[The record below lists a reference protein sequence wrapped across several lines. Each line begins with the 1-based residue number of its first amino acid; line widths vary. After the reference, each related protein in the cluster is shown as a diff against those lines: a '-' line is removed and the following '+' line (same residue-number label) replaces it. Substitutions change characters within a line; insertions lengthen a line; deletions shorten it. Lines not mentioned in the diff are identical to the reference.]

1 VIILLPVILTLLVL
15 GVLRGGTN
23 VVLLLPMLLFLA
35 AGVVVVTIA
44 ERDMRGRRDRS
55 VPVLPTSHLSRKM
68 RSALRPQRPGRPSGK
83 AASLSARGPGR
94 RPGPRR
100 LPD

>member
-15 GVLRGGTN
+15 GALRGGTN
-23 VVLLLPMLLFLA
+23 IVLLLPMLFFLG
-35 AGVVVVTIA
+35 AGAVVVMIA
-44 ERDMRGRRDRS
+44 ERDMRGRRNRS

-68 RSALRPQRPGRPSGK
+68 RSALRPQRPGRSSGK
-83 AASLSARGPGR
+83 AASLSAKGPGR

>member
-1 VIILLPVILTLLVL
+1 MIILLPVILTLFVL
-15 GVLRGGTN
+15 GALRGGTN
-23 VVLLLPMLLFLA
+23 MVLLLPMLFFLG
-35 AGVVVVTIA
+35 AGAVVVMIA
-44 ERDMRGRRDRS
+44 ERDMRGRRSRS
-55 VPVLPTSHLSRKM
+55 VAVLPTSHLSRKM

-83 AASLSARGPGR
+83 AASLSARGPVR